1 VTLAAIWEEPYKGQ
15 NRVTDAILGGWSIIP
30 NFSARTGIP
39 FSVFDCTNE
48 GFVFCPRVM
57 YNTPFHPVY
66 TQTPSVDPITKKVV
80 PNSFDYMDLG
90 TPDSSYMNPIVGV
103 SDFGPFPSTMT
114 GRDAFR
120 APGNWTMDFAIH
132 KNFNISERFKLQ
144 LRGEAFNVFNHSN
157 LYLVYSNT
165 DLSSTSFI
173 TATRGVRN
181 DNGAK
186 LQITEDRNLQLA
198 LKLLF

>member
-1 VTLAAIWEEPYKGQ
+1 
-15 NRVTDAILGGWSIIP
+15 
-30 NFSARTGIP
+30 
-39 FSVFDCTNE
+39 
-48 GFVFCPRVM
+48 M
-57 YNTPFHPVY
+57 YDTPFHPVY
-66 TQTPSVDPITKKVV
+66 TETPNVDPKTGKVI
-80 PNSFDYMDLG
+80 PNQFIYMPLG
-90 TPDSSYMNPIVGV
+90 TPDSSYKNPNVDVTAKSPGA

-114 GRDAFR
+114 ARDAFR
-120 APGNWTMDFAIH
+120 APGYWNMDFSVH
-132 KNFNISERFKLQ
+132 KNFNVSERFKLQ

-165 DLSSTSFI
+165 DLKSAGGNI

-186 LQITEDRNLQLA
+186 LPTRENRNLQLA